1 MSRLIVGH
9 GGETVRAWPN
19 ADETVTIETTRWG
32 HEPVLGTYSRH
43 DITGLILQ
51 LGDAAGLAVEIP
63 QRRAA

>member
-9 GGETVRAWPN
+9 GGETVRAWSN

-32 HEPVLGTYSRH
+32 RELVLGTYSRH

-63 QRRAA
+63 IRRAA